1 MRFVDAYWWET
12 KQTRTPKQPD
22 LTETIIQSSAAEEC
36 ALRKVYVPMTAE
48 EYNPATDSLC
58 IYSSM
63 PPYTDPLTSRLLTL
77 DGVRYLERSYAENNQ
92 VGCVKDF
99 WILKTQNMAVTD
111 MVRSYQKQASG
122 ASAFDF
128 PKPDW
133 YDETKDKMELYATRS
148 TTPDALPKADWE
160 YDETSKI
167 TSKTVVT
174 VDNKQYIRICL
185 GSYFDPGYWYGLW
198 IYHSTGG
205 TDLRNAVIT
214 ESVKTK
220 TITDTVPFFPMP
232 QLEGFDRTKD
242 LLWIFSGGSLRDD
255 YSIKTGT
262 YDDNSTADFLMF
274 SYSIGGTVEFRYY
287 HSTATPPLDVRQYT
301 AAQVEEGLK
310 SYEIVTE
317 EAPHFIDAGFIQT
330 GDAAAR
336 QQLTMQQHTMADGSV
351 CVYPAQNPVTRM
363 TLELECT
370 QRQARHLEE
379 AICHVPLLLTGVKS
393 GAVNALPQSYPQEVG
408 RLYILDGEVEI
419 GEKYSGS
426 GIFSVTLP
434 LIVYTGRDGTRFCE
448 MYDIQLYYD
457 DAETPEGFS
466 SFHYSPRE
474 PIHDLS
480 LSYLP
485 SGLFV
490 RNRVYY
496 TNSDTFSFKYQ
507 KGTSTIRLNPYNLL
521 YQGDTLI
528 KQGLAP
534 DTVQEFSL
542 ERGENVFTFYFYDGH
557 GNKIRS
563 ENYRIIVYRR
573 VTP

>member
-48 EYNPATDSLC
+48 EYNPATDSLYVTSAPQC
-58 IYSSM
+58 GGGS
-63 PPYTDPLTSRLLTL
+63 TDRLLTL

-99 WILKTQNMAVTD
+99 WILKAQNMAVTD
-111 MVRSYQKQASG
+111 MKRF
-122 ASAFDF
+122 SATRCEITLSVLVCEIPSWF
-128 PKPDW
+128 
-133 YDETKDKMELYATRS
+133 DETIDRVEVYTTDS
-148 TTPDALPKADWE
+148 SSPETTPKSDWVSRNSDIDGIRVNMHDGKKFIQVE
-160 YDETSKI
+160 LTSHYDRL
-167 TSKTVVT
+167 V
-174 VDNKQYIRICL
+174 
-185 GSYFDPGYWYGLW
+185 YGLW
-198 IYHSTGG
+198 LYHSAGG
-205 TDLRNAVIT
+205 TDLRNEVIT

-242 LLWIFSGGSLRDD
+242 LLWIFSGGSRRDD
-255 YSIKTGT
+255 YRTETGT

-317 EAPHFIDAGFIQT
+317 EAPHYIDAGFIQT

-507 KGTSTIRLNPYNLL
+507 KGTSTILLNPYNLL

>member
-1 MRFVDAYWWET
+1 VDAYWWET
-12 KQTRTPKQPD
+12 KQTRTPKQPE

-48 EYNPATDSLC
+48 EYNPATDSLYVTSAPQC
-58 IYSSM
+58 GGGA
-63 PPYTDPLTSRLLTL
+63 TDRLLTL

-92 VGCVKDF
+92 IGCVKTF
-99 WILKTQNMAVTD
+99 WILKAQNMAVTD
-111 MVRSYQKQASG
+111 MGRWMSVTQRPSG
-122 ASAFDF
+122 ADPQDFVLTF
-128 PKPDW
+128 PKPSWFDQS
-133 YDETKDKMELYATRS
+133 KDKMELYRDVNES
-148 TTPDALPKADWE
+148 LPKSQWTSADSE
-160 YDETSKI
+160 IQEPA
-167 TSKTVVT
+167 TVENDT
-174 VDNKQYIRICL
+174 IKIRI
-185 GSYFDPGYWYGLW
+185 YPGYSTYGLL
-198 IYHSTGG
+198 IYHSAGG

-242 LLWIFSGGSLRDD
+242 LLWIFSGGSRRDD
-255 YSIKTGT
+255 YRTETGT

-434 LIVYTGRDGTRFCE
+434 LIVYTGHDGTRFCE

-474 PIHDLS
+474 PIHDLP

-507 KGTSTIRLNPYNLL
+507 KGTSTILLNPYNLL